1 MIRIYVIIDADYNV
15 YLFYKNDKSHYTK
28 LHLNLLLARIK
39 TN

>member
-1 MIRIYVIIDADYNV
+1 MTHVYVRIDTDYNL
-15 YLFYKNDKSHYTK
+15 YLFYKNDKSHYKK